1 MEKLESCMEKSRI
14 QEERRKERTQR
25 NIQILRDD
33 LYQGI
38 MKPFFAEG
46 EDYKEFQV
54 VVLKDDIV
62 SAKV

>member
-1 MEKLESCMEKSRI
+1 MKKLICCKSRVKKSDSMEKLESCMEKSRI

-46 EDYKEFQV
+46 
-54 VVLKDDIV
+54 
-62 SAKV
+62 